1 MTANT
6 SSRVR
11 QCAIAMCV
19 AIVWLVFFKL
29 NGFAFSYL
37 EYSSRAHWIFLPA
50 ALRVISVLLF
60 GEAGVVGLMLGA
72 YLTLPHDG
80 SSSLPY
86 ELLLS
91 ASSAIAP
98 LMAIWLCQLFFHI
111 AHNLAGLRGHHII
124 ALSIANAAAN
134 SAILNASMA
143 IAGKLHGDWK
153 QVATIFVGDVLGA
166 ATLLSVLAVLA
177 ALITKCIAKGEAN
190 GS

>member
-1 MTANT
+1 MTANV
-6 SSRVR
+6 SSWAK
-11 QCAIAMCV
+11 QGAIALGV
-19 AIVWLVFFKL
+19 AIVWLAFFKL

-37 EYSSRAHWIFLPA
+37 EHSSRAHWIFLPA

-60 GEAGVVGLMLGA
+60 EEAGVVGLMLGA
-72 YLTLPHDG
+72 YLTLPHDE

-98 LMAIWLCQLFFHI
+98 LMAIWLCQRFFHI

-124 ALSIANAAAN
+124 ALSIASAAAN
-134 SAILNASMA
+134 SVVLNASMA
-143 IAGKLHGDWK
+143 IAGKLHGDWN
-153 QVATIFVGDVLGA
+153 QVATIFVGDMLGA

-177 ALITKCIAKGEAN
+177 ALITKRIAKGGTNEC
-190 GS
+190 